1 MKNIKKPKAVT
12 YTDEPQDEGW
22 SFEGSRK
29 LSGKEERALGIP
41 APGTRLNLVRKPAR
55 PVRINIRMTA
65 ETLDGIKA
73 RAAEAGMPYQTL
85 ASSVLHMVAT
95 GRLQLQLA
103 AKGDR

>member
-1 MKNIKKPKAVT
+1 VS
-12 YTDEPQDEGW
+12 YTDEPVDDGW
-22 SFEGSRK
+22 SFEGSRILTRK
-29 LSGKEERALGIP
+29 QEHALGIP
-41 APGTRLNLVRKPAR
+41 APGTPMKLVRKPAR

-95 GRLQLQLA
+95 GRLKLTLA
-103 AKGDR
+103 HDD